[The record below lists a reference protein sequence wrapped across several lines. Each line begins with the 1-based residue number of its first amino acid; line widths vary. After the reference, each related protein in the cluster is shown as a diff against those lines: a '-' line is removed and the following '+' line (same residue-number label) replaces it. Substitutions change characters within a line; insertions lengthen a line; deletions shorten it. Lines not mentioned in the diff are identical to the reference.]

1 LTENHI
7 IMSVLIGKIIQQR
20 RKQLK
25 ITQPLLAEL
34 AEVNVNTIYRIER
47 NEANPT
53 IQILNKILEVLGMEL
68 KIEVKKIN

>member
-1 LTENHI
+1 MTENHI

>member
-1 LTENHI
+1 
-7 IMSVLIGKIIQQR
+7 MSLAIGKTIQQR

-25 ITQPLLAEL
+25 ITQPHLAEL

-53 IQILNKILEVLGMEL
+53 VQVLTKILEVLGMEL
-68 KIEVKKIN
+68 NITVKEIN

>member
-7 IMSVLIGKIIQQR
+7 IMSILIGKIIQQR

-25 ITQPLLAEL
+25 ITQPHLAEL

-47 NEANPT
+47 NEANST
-53 IQILNKILEVLGMEL
+53 IQVLSKILNVLGMEL

>member
-1 LTENHI
+1 MKITI
-7 IMSVLIGKIIQQR
+7 IMSVLLGTTIQQR

-25 ITQPLLAEL
+25 ITQPHLAEL

-53 IQILNKILEVLGMEL
+53 MQVLNKILEVLGMEL